1 MNYNYSYHK
10 KHLNYLEESVS
21 SFRNIYVLTDIA
33 NDKKE
38 NIFPFSTYNVH
49 GPDKLNELCGI
60 RRQSFYNAVSVY
72 SSNKCAYCDVMNSS
86 DFYNCETIICNI
98 NGYNDPEY
106 KKLLASNDTQVSF
119 YTFNGYKNLMIIKE
133 NKALSEYEYAVEEY
147 YLPISFDMSLFL
159 TKLRLYK
166 HMKGIK

>member
-1 MNYNYSYHK
+1 MNNNYSYHK
-10 KHLNYLEESVS
+10 KRLNYLEKSVS
-21 SFRNIYVLTDIA
+21 SFRKIYVLTDIA
-33 NDKKE
+33 NDEKD
-38 NIFPFSTYNVH
+38 NIFSFSTYNVH

-60 RRQSFYNAVSVY
+60 LGQSFYNALSVY
-72 SSNKCAYCDVMNSS
+72 SSNKCACCDVMNCAA
-86 DFYNCETIICNI
+86 FYNSETIICNI

-106 KKLLASNDTQVSF
+106 KKLLASNDTKVSF

-133 NKALSEYEYAVEEY
+133 NKALSEYGVKEY